1 MSREE
6 YPLID
11 SQGKR
16 YRRVGNSLEYEPEIV
31 TTFGTFPKGSY
42 SEPRKIET
50 PIPKIRKDCPF
61 KTSHYTNCDG
71 NCSFFCDEKCCP
83 GVAQAGKRCPLP
95 GRITCG
101 EGCML
106 YENGHCALFKAR
118 KGE

>member
-1 MSREE
+1 MGREE

-42 SEPRKIET
+42 SEPRKIEI

-61 KTSHYTNCDG
+61 KTSHYINCDG